1 MKSQG
6 ECKGKTLA
14 NTCPGPRGTCSVT
27 VVLATN
33 PPGNSHRMV
42 TVLAGQ
48 GEPHHRPRYLNP
60 APAKHPHNTPI
71 TSKPTRGT
79 GCNPPF
85 SANPSH
91 PTSLINSGQMGI
103 WPYPTQEP
111 SPPALSVKHWKIQI
125 YPKHW
130 SEAKEVLH
138 YSSDPFVLLPEMEFI
153 TRVLWHREIYGQ
165 QTHSIHPK
173 ETGNN

>member
-1 MKSQG
+1 MRLKSQG
-6 ECKGKTLA
+6 EFKGKILA
-14 NTCPGPRGTCSVT
+14 NACPGPSTTCSVS

-33 PPGNSHRMV
+33 PPREQSQDALGWSRRATSQSTLTH
-42 TVLAGQ
+42 
-48 GEPHHRPRYLNP
+48 P
-60 APAKHPHNTPI
+60 APAKHPHYTPI
-71 TSKPTRGT
+71 TSKPTTGGT
-79 GCNPPF
+79 GCNPPL
-85 SANPSH
+85 SANLSH

-111 SPPALSVKHWKIQI
+111 SVKHWKIQI
-125 YPKHW
+125 YPEHW

-138 YSSDPFVLLPEMEFI
+138 YSSHPFVLLPEMEFI